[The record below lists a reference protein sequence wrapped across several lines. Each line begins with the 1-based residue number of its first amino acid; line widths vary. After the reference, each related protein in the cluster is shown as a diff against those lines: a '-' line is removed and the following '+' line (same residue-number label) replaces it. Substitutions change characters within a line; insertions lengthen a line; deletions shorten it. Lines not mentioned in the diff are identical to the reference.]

1 MQPGDEI
8 EFRRPLG
15 AEAAA
20 VIGTVVAVDAAD
32 LERLVR
38 LAHQINAD
46 VATFVQYTPYECTC
60 GLRLGPSLD
69 DSDDCTDPV
78 WLVDKLQTE
87 ARGRHATHLAYHLRQ
102 ALAGRIEFP

>member
-1 MQPGDEI
+1 M
-8 EFRRPLG
+8 
-15 AEAAA
+15 
-20 VIGTVVAVDAAD
+20 IGTVVAVDAAD

-60 GLRLGPSLD
+60 GLGLGASLPED
-69 DSDDCTDPV
+69 DDEMADRWMVS
-78 WLVDKLQTE
+78 KLQTE
-87 ARGRHATHLAYHLRQ
+87 ARGRHATHLAYHVRQ